1 MGFEPTT
8 PTLAR
13 LYSMLGRLR
22 PRSKPSRD
30 VGLLSIGEKLE
41 ISPKPQSK
49 CTTNILKSLALPR
62 GLEPLFSP

>member
-13 LYSMLGRLR
+13 LCSMPGRLR
-22 PRSKPSRD
+22 FAVQSQVKVRE
-30 VGLLSIGEKLE
+30 LSIGEKLE
-41 ISPKPQSK
+41 MPSSHRLEIAI
-49 CTTNILKSLALPR
+49 NLLNLLALPR